1 MSKKIQITVKK
12 QHKYSMSL
20 TDEEKTM
27 MDYVPLSLITIIDY
41 YDYSYHCPIIHIK
54 NCKAKRWKHTD
65 R

>member
-1 MSKKIQITVKK
+1 
-12 QHKYSMSL
+12 MSL